1 MPYVNKRN
9 RYIAAAKSFAENN
22 RPTSPG
28 RIARNE
34 PASYLFEKWELLA
47 IANKIGMKGVPTW
60 VLKDCATDITNL
72 SRGAKMYDMSTL
84 IAASTTA
91 TV

>member
-34 PASYLFEKWELLA
+34 PASY
-47 IANKIGMKGVPTW
+47 
-60 VLKDCATDITNL
+60 
-72 SRGAKMYDMSTL
+72 SRGAKMYDMSAL
-84 IAASTTA
+84 IAASTA
-91 TV
+91 ASV

>member
-47 IANKIGMKGVPTW
+47 IANKIG
-60 VLKDCATDITNL
+60 LKDCATDITNL
-72 SRGAKMYDMSTL
+72 SRGAKMYDMSAL
-84 IAASTTA
+84 IAASTA
-91 TV
+91 ASV